1 MTITGLKAKYNERI
15 ISLVVTDVVNTG
27 LNKLTTQ
34 AREILD
40 KPDPNALEK
49 DWASCLLDISG
60 STWDDVRSIIK
71 RSL

>member
-1 MTITGLKAKYNERI
+1 MTITELKNKYNERI
-15 ISLVVTDVVNTG
+15 INLVVTDIVNTG
-27 LNKLTTQ
+27 LSKLATD
-34 AREILD
+34 ARMILD
-40 KPDPNALEK
+40 REDPNPLEK